1 MQYDELLA
9 EAEAKG
15 IPVEESVLEAHD
27 GLYYDGLIFINQNL
41 RTRSEKTCIL
51 AEELAH
57 YDLTVGNI
65 LDMDDTANRKQE
77 FKARLAAYNRLIGLI
92 GIVECHKAGCRNLYE
107 MAEHLR
113 VPEDFL
119 RGALLTYK
127 EKYGLCATVDNYI
140 IYFEPCLAV
149 VAEWAKTNYAPN
161 ADVE

>member
-1 MQYDELLA
+1 MNYEELLI
-9 EAEAKG
+9 EADSKNLVTKEKNLPISKG
-15 IPVEESVLEAHD
+15 RIKGNKIAIHCKLSE
-27 GLYYDGLIFINQNL
+27 I
-41 RTRSEKTCIL
+41 EKTCIL

-77 FKARLAAYNRLIGLI
+77 FKARLATYNRLIGLI

-149 VAEWAKTNYAPN
+149 VAEWAETKYAPN